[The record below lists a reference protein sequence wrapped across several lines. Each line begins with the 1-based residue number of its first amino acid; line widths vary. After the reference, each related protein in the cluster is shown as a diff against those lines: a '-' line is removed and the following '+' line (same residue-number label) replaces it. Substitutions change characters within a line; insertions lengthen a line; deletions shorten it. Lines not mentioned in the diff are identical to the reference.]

1 VNVSNLVK
9 FSNGVINNMENGW
22 QVDVVHI
29 NFSISFDRVL
39 HRLLKF
45 NLSMGSYLTGRT
57 QCIKL
62 DDYLSEAIQSFRS
75 SSKKSPILFIL
86 DINKAFNLGYAD
98 DLKFFMIVKSIGDC
112 QIFQKVLQR
121 SNSFDLSNPLSS
133 LFD

>member
-1 VNVSNLVK
+1 
-9 FSNGVINNMENGW
+9 
-22 QVDVVHI
+22 VDVVHI
-29 NFSISFDRVL
+29 NFSIAFDRVL
-39 HRLLKF
+39 HGLLKF

-57 QCIKL
+57 QRVKL

-112 QIFQKVLQR
+112 QIFQKDLQR
-121 SNSFDLSNPLSS
+121 SNSFDLSNSLSS